1 MAWNKGLRPIR
12 FVIYLTTIFY
22 ALLNALGAEGSSIAT
37 GMDGLTGFVAA
48 TVVGLI
54 QLGAAILGLVFD
66 YGPKT
71 RYTRVV
77 RGVLL
82 TLAMCYFYEF
92 VLVLILTENPFR
104 WAPLLVFAV
113 ISAVLY
119 LAEE

>member
-22 ALLNALGAEGSSIAT
+22 ALLNAIPAQTPTADP
-37 GMDGLTGFVAA
+37 DGGLAGITAA
-48 TVVGLI
+48 TIVGLI
-54 QLGAAILGLVFD
+54 QLAAALVGLVVD

-71 RYTRVV
+71 RYARVI

-82 TLAMCYFYEF
+82 TLTLCYLYEF
-92 VLVLILTENPFR
+92 VIIAILTGNPFR
-104 WAPLLVFAV
+104 WAPLLVFSV